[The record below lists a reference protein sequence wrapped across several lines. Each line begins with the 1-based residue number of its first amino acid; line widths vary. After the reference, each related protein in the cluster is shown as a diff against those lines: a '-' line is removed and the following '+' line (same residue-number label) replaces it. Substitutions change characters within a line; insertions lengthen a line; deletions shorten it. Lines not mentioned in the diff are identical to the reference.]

1 MKVKNATDTQGM
13 KRYWLIIT
21 LSAAICIVASV
32 AVLRGWESLA
42 VSALHNLRTKI
53 ETDKKS
59 EGAEEENQQP
69 IVALT
74 FDDGPIPGCTDTLL
88 EGLRERGVCA
98 TFFLLGVNIDGNEE
112 LVKKMVAEGH
122 LLGAHTQNHVNLPL
136 LPLDEAME
144 QVTLTADKIETLTGQ
159 EVEYVRPPYGEWN
172 ETLEK
177 NIRQIPVG
185 WSVDSRDWALQNTD
199 AVTERVM
206 NEVEDGDIILLHDCY
221 DTSVEAAFRIIDELK
236 ERGFRLVTVDQLL
249 DA

>member
-1 MKVKNATDTQGM
+1 MDTQGM
-13 KRYWLIIT
+13 KRYWLIMT
-21 LSAAICIVASV
+21 FSAVICVFAAV
-32 AVLRGWESLA
+32 MVLRGWESLA
-42 VSALHNLRTKI
+42 VTALNDMSAGT
-53 ETDKKS
+53 ETEKTTES
-59 EGAEEENQQP
+59 AEEKDQP
-69 IVALT
+69 PTVALT
-74 FDDGPIPGCTDTLL
+74 FDDGPIPGCTDALL

-112 LVKKMVAEGH
+112 LVRQMAADGH
-122 LLGAHTQNHVNLPL
+122 LLGSHTQNHVNLPL
-136 LPLDEAME
+136 LPLDEAIE
-144 QVTLTADKIETLTGQ
+144 QVTVTAEKIEALTGQ

-172 ETLEK
+172 DALDE

-185 WSVDSRDWALQNTD
+185 WSVDSRDWSLQNTN

-206 NEVEDGDIILLHDCY
+206 DEVEDGDIILLHDCY

>member
-1 MKVKNATDTQGM
+1 
-13 KRYWLIIT
+13 
-21 LSAAICIVASV
+21 
-32 AVLRGWESLA
+32 
-42 VSALHNLRTKI
+42 
-53 ETDKKS
+53 
-59 EGAEEENQQP
+59 
-69 IVALT
+69 
-74 FDDGPIPGCTDTLL
+74 
-88 EGLRERGVCA
+88 
-98 TFFLLGVNIDGNEE
+98 
-112 LVKKMVAEGH
+112 MVAEGH
-122 LLGAHTQNHVNLPL
+122 LLGTHTQNHVNLPL
-136 LPLDEAME
+136 LPLDEAKE